1 MKVRKKEEIE
11 IDFYRAIN
19 RAQEI
24 EEMADQ
30 LGALANSNMEESLNL
45 LKKSFSGTSAK
56 PLTVLGEEIG
66 LGLLKAADDLL
77 SVARNIR
84 QTSKII
90 YNAEIAGLKLFD

>member
-11 IDFYRAIN
+11 IDFYRAIS

-24 EEMADQ
+24 EDMADQ
-30 LGALANSNMEESLNL
+30 LGALANSNMEESMNL
-45 LKKSFSGTSAK
+45 LKKSFAGSGCK
-56 PLTVLGEEIG
+56 PLSVLGEEIG
-66 LGLLKAADDLL
+66 MGLLSAADDLL